1 MTVLFDDR
9 GFRMKFGG
17 IPRYFTE
24 IIKRF
29 PADIKWQVVA
39 WRSEN
44 VFLQAAPF
52 NIKGPEE
59 LYTRKVFV
67 DKFLGGHYVRGL
79 DRLFGLLYKLFPKS
93 MGAYRIV
100 NERMFRAIARHRDV
114 NIIHLTEPH
123 YYNYDWESTTKG
135 KKIVVTVHDLIP
147 DMVWNY
153 EWMQPYRKKVLER
166 ADAIIAVSNYT
177 KDRIVEFY
185 GIPPDKITVV
195 YHGYLEYLNQVDE
208 TLFPGKRYILYVG
221 NRNSYKNFPFFVRAI
236 SPLIKSHTDLFLVC
250 TGPAFNDEEKELFV
264 EQGVLGKVIHAFVA
278 DSQMQSLYS
287 HAEAFVYPSQVE
299 GFGIPILDAFAAR
312 CPVVLS
318 NCSCFPEIAKD
329 AALYFDDGDDK
340 TLRETI
346 EMLMKDSVLRAT
358 MIAKGLD
365 RVKEFSWQKCA
376 DETVAVYKK
385 VLRK

>member
-29 PADIKWQVVA
+29 PGDVKWQLAA

-52 NIKGPEE
+52 NIKGPEKI
-59 LYTRKVFV
+59 YTRKVFT

-79 DRLFGLLYKLFPKS
+79 DRLFGMLHKLFPKR
-93 MGAYRIV
+93 MGAYSVV
-100 NERMFRAIARHRDV
+100 NDRMFLAMARHRDV

-123 YYNYDWESTTKG
+123 YYNYDWESATKG

-208 TLFPGKRYILYVG
+208 MLFPGKHYILYVG
-221 NRNSYKNFPFFVRAI
+221 NRNSYKNFPFFVRAV
-236 SPLIKSHTDLFLVC
+236 SPLIKNNKDLFLVC
-250 TGPAFNDEEKELFV
+250 TGPAFNKEEKELF
-264 EQGVLGKVIHAFVA
+264 GVLGVSGKVIHAFVD

-318 NCSCFPEIAKD
+318 HCSCFPEIAKD

-385 VLRK
+385 VLLK